1 MCALLLGKDKIISF
15 KNFYMIGL
23 FVFDKI
29 DWLSL
34 IVFIFTIDYFVVGL
48 NLFGLVYFFLDF
60 RSSFFMAFKRRKML
74 ELQTFFFKKLLMWW
88 VVIGKLK
95 SDVSSGPRC
104 EPIKIYYLSNL

>member
-15 KNFYMIGL
+15 KIFYRIRL
-23 FVFDKI
+23 FVFGKI

-60 RSSFFMAFKRRKML
+60 RSSFFMTFKRRKML
-74 ELQTFFFKKLLMWW
+74 ELQTFFFFLITN
-88 VVIGKLK
+88 VV
-95 SDVSSGPRC
+95 SG
-104 EPIKIYYLSNL
+104 YW